1 MGTFKF
7 PDLHVEKSSAE
18 VHYTLNLDM
27 DRFEGQFDKAQH
39 MLDTQIMTDM
49 IPYMPKVT
57 GTFINRTLAMSA
69 SVAGSGYV
77 YAAAPPYGRF
87 LYAGK
92 TMVSPSTG
100 STWAKYGEQKVLV
113 SQYRGKTNAQEN
125 LTYNSSFNPRVTAEW
140 YEEAKRRNGKR
151 WINMTKG
158 VAGDGRR

>member
-7 PDLHVEKSSAE
+7 PDLHVERSSGE
-18 VHYTLNLDM
+18 VHYTLDLDM
-27 DRFEGQFDKAQH
+27 DRFDRQFNKAQY

-69 SVAGSGYV
+69 SVAGTGFV

-113 SQYRGKTNAQEN
+113 SQYRGKTNAKEN
-125 LTYNSSFNPRVTAEW
+125 LTYNSSFNPMVTAEW
-140 YEEAKRRNGKR
+140 YEEAKRKNYRR
-151 WINMTKG
+151 WVKLTKG